1 MDVIREAPVRKDH
14 LSLLNGSVTRSE
26 AIDRQPEFHRQIQ
39 TEISSV
45 VWDRL
50 VKDEGIARQPMAS
63 SVAGYTI

>member
-1 MDVIREAPVRKDH
+1 MRKDH
-14 LSLLNGSVTRSE
+14 LSLLNGSVTRIE

-50 VKDEGIARQPMAS
+50 VKDEGIAQQPWHHRLQ
-63 SVAGYTI
+63 VIRFNQ